1 MSYGRYYYDELGRQD
16 EPILLTLTM
25 TAEGVAAAA
34 GMSDAEK
41 EAAAAAWKESCTPP
55 LELVVQSRWPG
66 AVVDWGDT
74 EPLL

>member
-1 MSYGRYYYDELGRQD
+1 MRAHLFCICREISVVHGF
-16 EPILLTLTM
+16 
-25 TAEGVAAAA
+25 
-34 GMSDAEK
+34 AEK